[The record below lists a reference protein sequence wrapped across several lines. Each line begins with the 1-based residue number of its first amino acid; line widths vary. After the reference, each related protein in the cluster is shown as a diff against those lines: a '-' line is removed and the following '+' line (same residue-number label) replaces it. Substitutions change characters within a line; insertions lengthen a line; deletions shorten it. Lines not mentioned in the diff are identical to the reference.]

1 MSTIIDVPF
10 SQKPWDKGMEYAKTS
25 WAYTFNRRG
34 TPNIISRLE
43 KIALGVGIGEPSLAS
58 FLEKDKI
65 SYDLSG
71 RTKWYQSDIHDFLIN
86 GYKTD
91 VKVIFLN
98 ENYKHVQN
106 NFLNKKNNDR
116 INHILNNCEC
126 LVPADQLN
134 KDIYSFVLAQGKWI
148 RDDGENLFST
158 NKKKIQ
164 NSETIHLFW
173 DYKFIG
179 NNRSKSRPD
188 FDPNGKKLGKL
199 KIVKNN
205 PNDHI
210 KFKLYGTSKHETF
223 YSEIIEMKKGEKVK
237 FTEGEFDN
245 IFTCSQLLG
254 PPSKPIQFSSK
265 KVNFAESVNFWTN
278 IKFHCSKIS
287 ILGFTS
293 LKELQVKSRT
303 VNRFDKET
311 GFYSDTQIP
320 KNLGI
325 KVRDLRSI
333 TDLKK
338 FANAK

>member
-1 MSTIIDVPF
+1 MSLIIDVPF

-65 SYDLSG
+65 NYDLSG

-106 NFLNKKNNDR
+106 NFLNKKNKDR

-148 RDDGENLFST
+148 RDGDENLFSN

-179 NNRSKSRPD
+179 NNRSKSRSD
-188 FDPNGKKLGKL
+188 FDPKGKKLGKL

-205 PNDHI
+205 PDDHI

-237 FTEGEFDN
+237 FTKGEFDN
-245 IFTCSQLLG
+245 IFTCSQLLE
-254 PPSKPIQFSSK
+254 PPTKPIKFSSEK
-265 KVNFAESVNFWTN
+265 IDFAESVNFWTN

-293 LKELQVKSRT
+293 LKDLQVKSRT
-303 VNRFDKET
+303 VNRYDKET

-325 KVRDLRSI
+325 KVRDLRPI

-338 FANAK
+338 FVNAK